1 MQKPTASLATKG
13 GGVLTTQIDLQAK
26 SPNRLMGDFAVDK
39 THHRLNLCRAGTHL
53 RLNQANRHVNSDSS
67 GSLR

>member
-1 MQKPTASLATKG
+1 M
-13 GGVLTTQIDLQAK
+13 LTTQIDLQAK

-39 THHRLNLCRAGTHL
+39 THQLNLCRAGTHL
-53 RLNQANRHVNSDSS
+53 RLNQANRRVNFDSS